1 MPTPPLKPEERNLRV
16 SALLRQVDEDVKA
29 KNLDQ
34 ALDRI
39 RKVYEYDIKNIYAR
53 AYEERILVMM
63 LEKERE
69 AIVRETQQKLDER
82 VDQEVKRRLKDFYR
96 QQELEAQKRKEE
108 EQKEEALASRARKA
122 SVDEAQEVTHKDMAA
137 IEREAAH
144 RVDELEKKL
153 IARIQQVISTG
164 PASSSTAAA
173 EQARIAYEQKLQQY
187 KKQAEEAEEERKKIQ
202 EEAFLKM
209 KEEQKRS
216 QSELVRR
223 MEEERDAL
231 VDREKDKAK
240 QKEIESYRTVMKL
253 MMQLAVPAETQSSI
267 LQSLKI
273 SFSISDAEHM
283 DIERTVQVSAY
294 IDAVRTLW
302 RGDAKPAEEDLA
314 HLKNL
319 QAFFRISDDEHTSI
333 LRGVKAELGLPE
345 VPSAIVVIDDDPSI
359 RKYAEHLLKKSRRE
373 VITAANA
380 ESIVADLQKSPPDLI
395 ICDVNLGAGMMSGFT
410 FYEKIAA
417 GAFGEQLRS
426 VPYVLMSSLVD
437 EFFVKTAKQLGVKV
451 YMPKPF
457 TREKLEAAITTA
469 LG

>member
-1 MPTPPLKPEERNLRV
+1 MPAPTLKPEERNLRV

-63 LEKERE
+63 VEKERE
-69 AIVRETQQKLDER
+69 AMVRETQQKVDER

-108 EQKEEALASRARKA
+108 DQKEEALAERARRA
-122 SVDEAQEVTHKDMAA
+122 SVVEAQEVTHKDIAA
-137 IEREAAH
+137 IEREAA
-144 RVDELEKKL
+144 RRIDELEKKM
-153 IARIQQVISTG
+153 IARIQQVTATG
-164 PASSSTAAA
+164 TTASSATAI
-173 EQARIAYEQKLQQY
+173 EQARVEYEQKLQQY
-187 KKQAEEAEEERKKIQ
+187 RKQAEEAEEERKKIQ

-216 QSELVRR
+216 QSEFVRR

-231 VDREKDKAK
+231 VEREKEKAK
-240 QKEIESYRTVMKL
+240 QREIESYRTIMKL
-253 MMQLAVPAETQSSI
+253 MMQFAAPAEIQSSI

-273 SFSISDAEHM
+273 SFSISDGEHM
-283 DIERTVQVSAY
+283 EIERTVQVSAY

-302 RGDAKPAEEDLA
+302 RREVKPTDEDLA

-319 QAFFRISDDEHTSI
+319 QGFFRISDEEHASI
-333 LRGVKAELGLPE
+333 VQGVKAELGLPDE
-345 VPSAIVVIDDDPSI
+345 IAVIVVIDDDPSI
-359 RKYAEHLLKKSRRE
+359 RTYAEHLLKKSHRT
-373 VITAANA
+373 VLTAANA
-380 ESIVADLQKSPPDLI
+380 ESVVADLQKSPPALI

-410 FYEKIAA
+410 FYEKIIA
-417 GAFGEQLRS
+417 GAFGERLKS

-437 EFFVKTAKQLGVKV
+437 EFFVKTAKQLGVKA

-457 TREKLEAAITTA
+457 TREKLDAAIKIA

>member
-1 MPTPPLKPEERNLRV
+1 MPTPTLAPEERNLRV
-16 SALLRQVDEDVKA
+16 STLLRQVDEDVKA

-39 RKVYEYDIKNIYAR
+39 RKVYEYDLKNIYAR

-63 LEKERE
+63 VEKERE
-69 AIVRETQQKLDER
+69 AMVRETQQKVDER

-108 EQKEEALASRARKA
+108 EQKEETLANRARKA
-122 SVDEAQEVTHKDMAA
+122 SVDEAQEVAHKDMAA

-164 PASSSTAAA
+164 PAPSSTAA

-187 KKQAEEAEEERKKIQ
+187 RKQAEEAEEERKKIQ

-209 KEEQKRS
+209 KEEQKRA
-216 QSELVRR
+216 QSELVHR

-231 VDREKDKAK
+231 VDREKSKA
-240 QKEIESYRTVMKL
+240 QQREIESYRTVMKL
-253 MMQLAVPAETQSSI
+253 MMQLAVPAEIQTSI

-283 DIERTVQVSAY
+283 ESERTAHVSAY

-302 RGDAKPAEEDLA
+302 RGEGRPAEEDLA

-333 LRGVKAELGLPE
+333 LRNVKAELGLPDE
-345 VPSAIVVIDDDPSI
+345 AAAIVVIDDDPSI
-359 RKYAEHLLKKSRRE
+359 RKYAEHLLKKSYRT
-373 VITAANA
+373 VVTAASA
-380 ESIVADLQKSPPDLI
+380 ESIIVDLQKSPPALI
-395 ICDVNLGAGMMSGFT
+395 ICDVNLGAGMMSGFS
-410 FYEKIAA
+410 FYEKILS
-417 GAFGEQLRS
+417 GAFGERLKT
-426 VPYVLMSSLVD
+426 VPFVLMSSLVD

-457 TREKLEAAITTA
+457 TREKLDAAIKTV
-469 LG
+469 LH